1 MREFKTINNE
11 RFEVK
16 RISDIELHAMI
27 NNHKVNS
34 LYKFYNKPSKTKIKI
49 ANDWRLWCCGTDNVF
64 MLSVKSASRYMFTM
78 SALYFSGETD
88 GYRTFKNGMW
98 INGYIVITKAHN
110 YLYLAK
116 EY

>member
-1 MREFKTINNE
+1 MKETKTINGE

-16 RISDIELHAMI
+16 RVSSTELHAMI

-34 LYKFYNKPSKTKIKI
+34 LYRFYDKPSKTKIDI
-49 ANDWRLWCCGTDNVF
+49 ADAWRVWCGGTDNVF
-64 MLSVKSASRYMFTM
+64 LLSVKSANTFQFTM

-88 GYRTFKNGMW
+88 RYRTFKDGTW
-98 INGYIVITKAHN
+98 VNGYIVITKSHN

-116 EY
+116 EV